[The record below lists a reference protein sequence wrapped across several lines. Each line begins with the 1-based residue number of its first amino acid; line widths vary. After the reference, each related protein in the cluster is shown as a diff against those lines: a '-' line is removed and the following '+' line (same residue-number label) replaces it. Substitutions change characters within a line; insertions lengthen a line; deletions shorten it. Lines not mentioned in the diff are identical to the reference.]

1 MNTKNKHHDLLI
13 ISDIGDVLIDN
24 RFEIVTPIND
34 KLAEFYAENKS
45 TLILATDD
53 PVHSALRAQR
63 ALRTYHAEPYIFSA
77 MIHYQ
82 TYHLHKDNPE
92 FWHHVFN
99 DYPYDAAHMLFLDD
113 RPSNIEA
120 AENAGIKAV
129 LIGSDIHDNV
139 QRIDDAYRSLKRTL
153 RLR

>member
-1 MNTKNKHHDLLI
+1 MNTQNKHHDLLI

-82 TYHLHKDNPE
+82 TYHMHKDNPD
-92 FWHHVFN
+92 FWPHIFT
-99 DYPYDAAHMLFLDD
+99 DYKYDASHMLFLDD
-113 RPSNIEA
+113 RPSNIETA
-120 AENAGIKAV
+120 RNAGITTV
-129 LIGSDIHDNV
+129 LIGTDMNSNV
-139 QRIDDAYRSLKRTL
+139 QHIDEAYQNLKRKL
-153 RLR
+153 RL